1 MFIVMLS
8 GALIFFLLC
17 MFLVDTLQVLL
28 RAIATGLEAPIL
40 GAHLGSVFMLVNRA
54 TAALALLAIGYF
66 VDTSIPRERLQMIYA
81 LAAILIAILHFPL
94 LSRRPILAMTL
105 FAFRRMY
112 AKICPPEIVAAS
124 QETYAKKS
132 PYRISAAV
140 AIVTAVGLLGLLIP
154 SLLASTYPAYRATL
168 MQTGFIL
175 NSAATI
181 INILYVE
188 REIAMTLDEGNADQI
203 NALYNSYTIS
213 RAIGYCTAAAALLV
227 PLIFSIYNIERI

>member
-1 MFIVMLS
+1 MFFLVLS

-40 GAHLGSVFMLVNRA
+40 GAHLGSVFMLLNRA

-66 VDTSIPRERLQMIYA
+66 VDTSIPREQLQAIYA
-81 LAAILIAILHFPL
+81 AAAILIAVFHIPL

-105 FAFRRMY
+105 LAFRQIY
-112 AKICPPEIVAAS
+112 NKSCPPEVVAAS
-124 QETYAKKS
+124 RNAHAQKSTYK
-132 PYRISAAV
+132 ISFAV
-140 AIVTAVGLLGLLIP
+140 AIVTAVGLLGLLVP
-154 SLLASTYPAYRATL
+154 SLLASTFPAYRATL

-188 REIAMTLDEGNADQI
+188 RDIAMTLDDGNVQRI
-203 NALYNSYTIS
+203 NSLYNSYTIS
-213 RAIGYCTAAAALLV
+213 RAIGYGTAAILLML
-227 PLIFSIYNIERI
+227 PLIFLDIKI